1 MAVHA
6 ETMAAGGRDRIA
18 RSVQGRIA
26 GHRVIL
32 LSTCHRVELYGFGI
46 MPDLRTH
53 LQVETGEQAVR
64 HLMRV
69 AAGLESAITGE
80 DEVLHQVRDALAQAR
95 ALGSLDRRLQ
105 RLFETAIAA
114 GRRARAGRTAASGNL
129 AQRAVAWLQ
138 QRSTLE
144 GGTVLI
150 AGAGRMGSSLAHSA
164 RLAGAAVTIA
174 SRDPIRANRLA
185 QVYGGRGVDL
195 AGGAELALKSA
206 GIAIALAGVW
216 HEFHPPQRDLPPIA
230 DISAPSAVLTA
241 VRARV
246 SGCFLGIDDLFVR
259 TQSVPG
265 GYVAEAERVVA
276 MKTREYV
283 RWLDGCRRRSGL
295 GTPGWLPPDGCL
307 LQRPP

>member
-1 MAVHA
+1 MSVSEPWVMAVHA
-6 ETMAAGGRDRIA
+6 DTVASDGRDRIA
-18 RSVQGRIA
+18 RAVQGRIA
-26 GHRVIL
+26 SHRVIL

-46 MPDLRTH
+46 MPDLNTR
-53 LQVETGEQAVR
+53 LQVETGEHAVR

-69 AAGLESAITGE
+69 AAGLESAIIGE
-80 DEVLHQVRDALAQAR
+80 DEVLHQVRDALARAR

-114 GRRARAGRTAASGNL
+114 GRRARAGRTASSGNL

-144 GGTVLI
+144 GGSVLV
-150 AGAGRMGSSLAHSA
+150 AGAGRMGSSLAHAA
-164 RLAGAAVTIA
+164 RLAGADVTIA

-185 QVYGGRGVDL
+185 QVYGGRGTDL
-195 AGGAELALKSA
+195 VGGAELAPKSA

-216 HEFHPPQRDLPPIA
+216 HEFHPPECDLPPIA

-241 VRARV
+241 VRARLN
-246 SGCFLGIDDLFVR
+246 GNFLGIDDLYVR
-259 TQSVPG
+259 TQTVPR
-265 GYVAEAERVVA
+265 GYVAEAARVVA

-283 RWLDGCRRRSGL
+283 RWLDGCR
-295 GTPGWLPPDGCL
+295 
-307 LQRPP
+307 